1 MKAFISVDMEGICG
15 IVAAEQTNPEEGG
28 QAYQEGRRLMT
39 SEVNAAVEGCVRA
52 GASEVVVADSHW
64 NFRNLILDELHEAAT
79 VVSGRP
85 RSFSMVHGL
94 DPTFDA
100 ALFVG
105 YHGMRSTLHSVLEHT
120 FSGDRVQRVEVNGR
134 PVGELGL
141 NAFLSG
147 HHGVPVV
154 LVTGDASV
162 TAEARASIPGVH
174 TVAVKEGLGRYSARN
189 MPVKRAR
196 QAILTE
202 ATQAVGDRRAI
213 PPLRPPA
220 PVILEVEFS
229 NAGHGDLAEM
239 MPGVKRTGGKTV
251 EFTSAD
257 FAEAYRNFIALL
269 MIARD

>member
-1 MKAFISVDMEGICG
+1 
-15 IVAAEQTNPEEGG
+15 
-28 QAYQEGRRLMT
+28 MT
-39 SEVNAAVEGCVRA
+39 SEVNAAVEGWVRA

-85 RSFSMVHGL
+85 RPLAMVQGL
-94 DPTFDA
+94 DATFDA

-105 YHGMRSTLHSVLEHT
+105 YHGMRATPHSVLEHT
-120 FSGDRVQRVEVNGR
+120 FSGDRVQRVEISGR

-141 NAFLSG
+141 NAYLAG

-154 LVTGDASV
+154 LVTSDATV
-162 TAEARASIPGVH
+162 AAEARATIPGVH

-196 QAILTE
+196 QAILAE
-202 ATQAVGDRRAI
+202 AVSAVEERRVI
-213 PPLRPPA
+213 PPLRPST
-220 PVILEVEFS
+220 PVTIEVEFS

-239 MPGVKRTGGKTV
+239 MPGVKRTGGKVV
-251 EFTSAD
+251 EFTSGD
-257 FAEAYRNFIALL
+257 FAEAYRTFVGLL
-269 MIARD
+269 MLTRD